1 MRLKKPLVAL
11 SALLFCLARISFSQA
26 SHASYQTPAATAT
39 LASGDFVHGAM
50 QSMPWDRAVFLDGGL
65 GTSGETGDR
74 FLNAGVRLGKV
85 LTAPAAPGILR
96 GQFEYA
102 IELIPYWQAFTP
114 KQTYTLE
121 SGNPPQPRQV
131 TTGGTYTGLSITPII
146 LRWNLVRQ
154 PDRWRRVMPWV
165 QGAGGFIWT
174 NHKFPPNGPRGTSVW
189 NFEPQFG
196 VGMHYFVKPGQSITF
211 AANAV
216 HISSASLGDS
226 NPGVNATV
234 RFQIGYT
241 WWK

>member
-1 MRLKKPLVAL
+1 
-11 SALLFCLARISFSQA
+11 
-26 SHASYQTPAATAT
+26 
-39 LASGDFVHGAM
+39 
-50 QSMPWDRAVFLDGGL
+50 MPWDRGLFLDGGL
-65 GTSGETGDR
+65 GTSGETSDH

-85 LTAPAAPGILR
+85 LTAPAAPGIFR

-102 IELIPYWQAFTP
+102 VELIPYWQAFTP
-114 KQTYTLE
+114 KQSYTLIA
-121 SGNPPQPRQV
+121 GNPPQIRQV

-146 LRWNLVRQ
+146 LRWNLVR
-154 PDRWRRVMPWV
+154 RTGHWKRVLPWV
-165 QGAGGFIWT
+165 QGAGGLIWT

-196 VGMHYFVKPGQSITF
+196 VGLHYFLKPGSAITF

-216 HISSASLGDS
+216 HISNASLGDS

>member
-1 MRLKKPLVAL
+1 MKKLLVTLCAFLLCGAGISL
-11 SALLFCLARISFSQA
+11 SQSSRSTSSKNPGADV
-26 SHASYQTPAATAT
+26 
-39 LASGDFVHGAM
+39 ASGDFVHAAM
-50 QSMPWDRAVFLDGGL
+50 RRMPWDRGLFLDGGL
-65 GTSGETGDR
+65 GTSGESSDH
-74 FLNAGVRLGKV
+74 FLNAGIRLGKI
-85 LTAPAAPGILR
+85 LTGPAAPGILR

-114 KQTYTLE
+114 KQTYTLIT
-121 SGNPPQPRQV
+121 GNPPQIRQV

-154 PDRWRRVMPWV
+154 PEHWKRVLPWV
-165 QGAGGFIWT
+165 QGAGGLIWT

-196 VGMHYFVKPGQSITF
+196 VGLHYFLKPGHAITF

-216 HISSASLGDS
+216 HISNASLGDS

>member
-1 MRLKKPLVAL
+1 MKKPVTCIVV
-11 SALLFCLARISFSQA
+11 LLFCLAQVSYSQTTE
-26 SHASYQTPAATAT
+26 SSLQQHATPASAPSA
-39 LASGDFVHGAM
+39 ANGDNVHPLM
-50 QSMPWDRAVFLDGGL
+50 QHDPWDRAVFLDGGL
-65 GTSGETGDR
+65 GTSGETDDH

-85 LTAPAAPGILR
+85 LTDASGPGLLR

-114 KQTYTLE
+114 KETYTLTTVH
-121 SGNPPQPRQV
+121 PPRLV
-131 TTGGTYTGLSITPII
+131 TTGGTYTGLSVTPII
-146 LRWNLVRQ
+146 LRWNLVH
-154 PDRWRRVMPWV
+154 WKRVMPWV
-165 QGAGGFIWT
+165 QGAGGLIWT

-196 VGMHYFVKPGQSITF
+196 LGIHYFVRPRQAITF

>member
-1 MRLKKPLVAL
+1 MKKPVTCIIG
-11 SALLFCLARISFSQA
+11 LLFCLAQISLSQTTE
-26 SHASYQTPAATAT
+26 SSLQQNTTSGPLVPVAAN
-39 LASGDFVHGAM
+39 GDYVHPLM
-50 QSMPWDRAVFLDGGL
+50 QHDPWDRAVVLDGGL
-65 GTSGETGDR
+65 GTSGETDDH

-85 LTAPAAPGILR
+85 LTDASGPGPLR

-114 KQTYTLE
+114 KETHTLT
-121 SGNPPQPRQV
+121 NAHPPRLV
-131 TTGGTYTGLSITPII
+131 TTGGTYTGLSVTPII
-146 LRWNLVRQ
+146 LRWNLVH
-154 PDRWRRVMPWV
+154 WKRVMPWV
-165 QGAGGFIWT
+165 QGAGGLIWT
-174 NHKFPPNGPRGTSVW
+174 NHKFPPNGLRGTSVW

-196 VGMHYFVKPGQSITF
+196 LGVHYFVRPKQAITF

-216 HISSASLGDS
+216 HISNASLGDS